1 MKRIAIKNFTDT
13 QELDVSISKDYVCI
27 SQSSGSVFFHFA
39 MTHEQAHQLADEL
52 VRLANKIEPD
62 MPVESC

>member
-1 MKRIAIKNFTDT
+1 MKLKNFTDT
-13 QELDVSISKDYVCI
+13 QELEVSISTNYVCI
-27 SQSSGSVFFHFA
+27 SQSSGSVFFNFA

-52 VRLANKIEPD
+52 VRLAGKIEQD